1 MIKAVVFDLDGVYFT
16 QESIDAFIKNFPKK
30 ITDPDHMLYV
40 LAKSDEMAKFK
51 KGILGEADYW
61 SYVQKE
67 FGTEIS
73 LAKISQLYMD
83 SYKVNSNVVDIV
95 KKVRKLG
102 IKTCICTNNYL
113 TRINSLNKKFNFLN
127 DFDVQIFSY
136 QVAAMKPDPKIF
148 QALIER
154 SGCQPNEII
163 FADDKQSN
171 VDAAL
176 SLGINAFL
184 YTDFPNFLK
193 TLTSLG
199 VNL

>member
-30 ITDPDHMLYV
+30 ITDPDRMLYV

-51 KGILGEADYW
+51 KGILSETDYW
-61 SYVQKE
+61 SYVQTE
-67 FGTEIS
+67 FGAKIS
-73 LAKISQLYMD
+73 LDEISQLYMD
-83 SYKVNSNVVDIV
+83 SYKVNPSVVDVV

-102 IKTCICTNNYL
+102 IKTCICTNNYP
-113 TRINSLNKKFNFLN
+113 TRINALDKKFNFLN
-127 DFDVQIFSY
+127 DFDVQVFSY
-136 QVAAMKPDPKIF
+136 HVGAMKPDLKIF
-148 QALIER
+148 ETLIEK

-184 YTDFPNFLK
+184 F
-193 TLTSLG
+193 TSFDKFILQLQQLG
-199 VNL
+199 IAI